1 MSATS
6 IAFWCLAAL
15 IAFVYL
21 GYPLVLVLL
30 GWRRVP
36 AVRSTPPYMPSAS
49 LIVAAYNEEQAL
61 PAKLANS
68 SELSYPREKLDIIVF
83 SDGSTDNTDAIV
95 RASKDERVRLLR
107 IEGRKGKTHC
117 QNRAAE
123 VARGDILVFSDGNSM
138 YERDALL
145 RIVDRF
151 ADPQVG
157 CVCGELRYVREQ
169 QSVEGETLYWRY
181 EQLLKRGESRVSS
194 LIAANGAIYA
204 VRRDIFVPLN
214 DSATSDFV
222 EPLKILLKGYRVVY
236 EPSAVAWEATSA
248 DALSELQRRTR
259 IVTRCVRSLT
269 RDRHLLGLLNPYR
282 HGAISVQLWFHKVL
296 RWFSG
301 FLLPPVLVLNI
312 LLLGSGLL
320 YAVTLGFQVLF
331 YSLALLGFAA
341 ETLFKRQARGVPH
354 IAYYFCLSCYG
365 MACGL
370 VRGLVGRKIVVWK
383 PLR

>member
-1 MSATS
+1 
-6 IAFWCLAAL
+6 
-15 IAFVYL
+15 
-21 GYPLVLVLL
+21 
-30 GWRRVP
+30 
-36 AVRSTPPYMPSAS
+36 MPSAS

-83 SDGSTDNTDAIV
+83 SDGSTDNTDAVV

-214 DSATSDFV
+214 DFATSDFV

-236 EPSAVAWEATSA
+236 EPSAVAWEATSS

-301 FLLPPVLVLNI
+301 FLLPPVLALNI

-320 YAVTLGFQVLF
+320 YVVTLGLQVLF